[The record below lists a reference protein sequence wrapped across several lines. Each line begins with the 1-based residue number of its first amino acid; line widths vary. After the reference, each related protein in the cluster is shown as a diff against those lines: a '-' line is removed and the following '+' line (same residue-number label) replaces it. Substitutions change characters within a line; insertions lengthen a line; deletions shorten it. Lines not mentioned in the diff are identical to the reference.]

1 MLSPH
6 GVEDVVKQR
15 VFIGGLDALKKLS
28 ERARLP
34 VAVGRDTVRGVE
46 FEGHASG
53 VERFCT

>member
-1 MLSPH
+1 VLRPH

-15 VFIGGLDALKKLS
+15 VGGLDALKKLS

-46 FEGHASG
+46 FEGDASG